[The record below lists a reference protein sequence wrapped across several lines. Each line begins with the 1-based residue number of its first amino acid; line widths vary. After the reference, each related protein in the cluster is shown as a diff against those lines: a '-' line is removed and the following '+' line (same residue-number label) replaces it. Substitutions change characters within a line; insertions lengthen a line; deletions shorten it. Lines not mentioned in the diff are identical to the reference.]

1 MDSTAHTSAH
11 PLGVLS
17 VNAPQGPVYELSPKC
32 DINES
37 LCEMQRL
44 EDSGV
49 ARHHDNHS
57 TSRAGSRAEW
67 TVRVDRG
74 KYCNMQQGS
83 SVKPAANILLVTW
96 QHGSLLKPAG
106 FFNLSVN
113 KTAGLTIQFVYL
125 KPYGY

>member
-1 MDSTAHTSAH
+1 M
-11 PLGVLS
+11 
-17 VNAPQGPVYELSPKC
+17 NAPQGPVYELSPKR

-67 TVRVDRG
+67 TARVFDGQRE
-74 KYCNMQQGS
+74 
-83 SVKPAANILLVTW
+83 VL
-96 QHGSLLKPAG
+96 
-106 FFNLSVN
+106 
-113 KTAGLTIQFVYL
+113 
-125 KPYGY
+125 